1 MNNLLK
7 IGKMS
12 TLNSSFSLIKRKKV
26 NKLFTRLQSKLS
38 PNLKNKGNF
47 LLSTDILR
55 DDIKCDLLRIVVLNI
70 ETKLLNLIKRDLN
83 LFDDETTILELVK
96 LSTEDFLTNCYGS
109 KVTIRS
115 TIILRSVYSQF
126 LVENSNILL
135 RVPFLEL
142 LNSNTK
148 VFQNTFDP
156 IYTTA
161 SDKFLEV
168 LFDNLIIEI
177 SNCVVQI
184 IISEFSI
191 INSVRQVLYR
201 SNFYHPVISIG
212 FVIV

>member
-83 LFDDETTILELVK
+83 LFDD
-96 LSTEDFLTNCYGS
+96 DY
-109 KVTIRS
+109 
-115 TIILRSVYSQF
+115 
-126 LVENSNILL
+126 
-135 RVPFLEL
+135 
-142 LNSNTK
+142 
-148 VFQNTFDP
+148 
-156 IYTTA
+156 
-161 SDKFLEV
+161 
-168 LFDNLIIEI
+168 
-177 SNCVVQI
+177 
-184 IISEFSI
+184 
-191 INSVRQVLYR
+191 
-201 SNFYHPVISIG
+201 
-212 FVIV
+212 